1 MENVLSPSYPL
12 RHPTSMTIEKP
23 PVAGPARA
31 GLPSDEEIALRVR
44 AGETALFEVLM
55 RRHNQR
61 LYRTIRSLLK
71 DEAEIEDA
79 MQQAYI
85 QAFTHLDQFE
95 GGAQFSTWLTRIA
108 LNEALQRLRQ
118 RNRWVA
124 MEDSEDQD
132 AQEDGMKLVQKS
144 EPSPEQQAFGRELA
158 RLMEKTID
166 ELPEL
171 YRTVF
176 ILREVERMSTA
187 EAGEVLGVT
196 PEVVKKRLHRAKAAI
211 RERMDAYLGSSLS
224 EAFSF
229 HASRCD
235 RVVAAVLGR
244 IAPPSH

>member
-1 MENVLSPSYPL
+1 MSTQTTPA
-12 RHPTSMTIEKP
+12 
-23 PVAGPARA
+23 AGPPSP
-31 GLPSDEEIALRVR
+31 GLPSDEEIAQRVR
-44 AGETALFEVLM
+44 AGETMLFEVLM

-118 RNRWVA
+118 RHRWVA
-124 MEDSEDQD
+124 LDGGDHA
-132 AQEDGMKLVQKS
+132 AQEDGMNLLQKS

-158 RLMEKTID
+158 RLLETTVD

-176 ILREVERMSTA
+176 ILREVERMSTS
-187 EAGEVLGVT
+187 EAAEVLSVS
-196 PEVVKKRLHRAKAAI
+196 EDVEKKRLHRAKAVI
-211 RERMDAYLGSSLS
+211 RERLDAHLGGTLS

-235 RVVAAVLGR
+235 RVVKAVLARLPLDCG
-244 IAPPSH
+244 

>member
-1 MENVLSPSYPL
+1 M
-12 RHPTSMTIEKP
+12 RTEKT
-23 PVAGPARA
+23 PVAGPSSA
-31 GLPSDEEIALRVR
+31 GLPSDEEIAQRVR
-44 AGETALFEVLM
+44 SGETMLFEVLM

-71 DEAEIEDA
+71 EEAEIEDA

-95 GGAQFSTWLTRIA
+95 GSSQFSTWLTRIA

-118 RNRWVA
+118 RHRWVA
-124 MEDSEDQD
+124 IDGHGGDIAAQ
-132 AQEDGMKLVQKS
+132 QEDGMKLLQKS

-158 RLMEKTID
+158 RLLETTVD
-166 ELPEL
+166 ELPDL

-176 ILREVERMSTA
+176 MLREVERMSTS
-187 EAGEVLGVT
+187 EAAEVLSVT
-196 PEVVKKRLHRAKAAI
+196 EDVVKKRLHRAKAFL
-211 RERMDAYLGSSLS
+211 RERLDAHLGGTLS

-235 RVVAAVLGR
+235 RVVNAVLARLPLNRG
-244 IAPPSH
+244 

>member
-1 MENVLSPSYPL
+1 MRTEN
-12 RHPTSMTIEKP
+12 TQAAE
-23 PVAGPARA
+23 PANP
-31 GLPSDEEIALRVR
+31 GLPSDEEIAQRVR
-44 AGETALFEVLM
+44 SGETMLFEVLM

-71 DEAEIEDA
+71 EEAEIEDA

-95 GGAQFSTWLTRIA
+95 GGSQFSTWLTRIA

-118 RNRWVA
+118 RHRWVA
-124 MEDSEDQD
+124 LDGGDHD
-132 AQEDGMKLVQKS
+132 AQEDGMKLLQKS

-158 RLMEKTID
+158 RLLETTVD
-166 ELPEL
+166 ELPDL

-176 ILREVERMSTA
+176 MLREVERMSTS
-187 EAGEVLGVT
+187 EAAEVLSVSAD
-196 PEVVKKRLHRAKAAI
+196 VVKKRLHRAKAFI
-211 RERMDAYLGSSLS
+211 RERLDAHLGGTLS

-235 RVVAAVLGR
+235 RVVNAVLARLPLDRG
-244 IAPPSH
+244 